1 VSQAPLP
8 PPDPSPVEIRRKR
21 RKLLD
26 RSFHLLVILAI
37 VIAVAVLCTLLVDIW
52 RDGVGRVTW
61 AFLTNPPSR
70 FWQKAGILP
79 ALLGSFYV
87 ILLTAVIAIPL
98 GSATGVYL
106 EFYAPA
112 SKLSRL
118 IQVNIANLAGVPSIV
133 YGLFG
138 LAFFVRFLNFDRSI
152 LSAALTMALLI
163 LPVIIVNTQ
172 EALRAIPP
180 SLAHGAYALGASKWQ
195 VVWTVVLPAAVG
207 GIFTG
212 SILAISRALGESAPL
227 IAVGA
232 WVFITALP
240 RSPLDSFT
248 VLPIQIWYWSGQ
260 PQDGFKSTAAA
271 AIIVLLVVLL
281 TINGIAIFLRNRYQ
295 KKAEW

>member
-1 VSQAPLP
+1 MIATPF
-8 PPDPSPVEIRRKR
+8 EGRRQR

-26 RSFHLLVILAI
+26 RLFRLLFVGAIILA
-37 VIAVAVLCTLLVDIW
+37 VGVLVTLLVDIW
-52 RDGVGRVTW
+52 GDGAQHLSW
-61 AFLTNPPSR
+61 SFLTSAPSR

-87 ILLTAVIAIPL
+87 ILLTALFALPL
-98 GSATGVYL
+98 GVATAVYL
-106 EFYAPA
+106 EFYAPNN
-112 SKLSRL
+112 RL
-118 IQVNIANLAGVPSIV
+118 TDLIRINIANLAGIPSIV

-152 LSAALTMALLI
+152 LSAALTMALLV

-172 EALRAIPP
+172 EALRTVPP

-195 VVWTVVLPAAVG
+195 VVWTVVLPASLG

-212 SILAISRALGESAPL
+212 AILAISRAIGESAPL

-240 RSPLDSFT
+240 TSPLDSFT

-260 PQDGFKSTAAA
+260 PQDGFKEIAAT

-281 TINGIAIFLRNRYQ
+281 TLNGVAIYLRNKVQ